1 MKKIYVNTEEYIKIN
16 NDFYNKT
23 MPISENYIIAS
34 DIDTGEV
41 IYLEQSTDYN
51 DKGITELVIVY
62 EDREVVIDSD
72 ISTIENCKEIYN
84 KYIKAFNSKE

>member
-34 DIDTGEV
+34 DMDTGEV

-51 DKGITELVIVY
+51 NKGITELVIVY

-72 ISTIENCKEIYN
+72 VSTIENCKEIYN

>member
-34 DIDTGEV
+34 DMDTGEV
-41 IYLEQSTDYN
+41 IYLEQSIDYN

-72 ISTIENCKEIYN
+72 VSTIKNCKEIYN
-84 KYIKAFNSKE
+84 KYIKAFNRKE